1 MQGADYNKLERNESK
16 RIGAKQQKNSGRGQY
31 QKGDAVLDSPVDS
44 GFVIDYKFAE
54 KSVSLNES
62 MWAKICTDAMKVDP
76 DKSPMLYIVL
86 GGKTRLA
93 VVEYAVLEDLMGMR
107 YNGEHDK
114 INT

>member
-31 QKGDAVLDSPVDS
+31 QKGDAVLGQFDEEFVVD
-44 GFVIDYKFAE
+44 FKFAE
-54 KSVSLNES
+54 RSVTLNEN

-76 DKSPMLYIVL
+76 NKSPMLYIVL
-86 GGKTRLA
+86 GGRTRLA
-93 VVEYAVLEDLMGMR
+93 VVEYAVLEDLMEMR

-114 INT
+114 NNT

>member
-31 QKGDAVLDSPVDS
+31 QKGDAVLGQFDEEFVVD
-44 GFVIDYKFAE
+44 FKFAE
-54 KSVSLNES
+54 RSVTLNENV
-62 MWAKICTDAMKVDP
+62 WAKICTDAMKVDP
-76 DKSPMLYIVL
+76 NKSPMLYIVL

-93 VVEYAVLEDLMGMR
+93 VVEYAILEDLMEMR

-114 INT
+114 NNT

>member
-31 QKGDAVLDSPVDS
+31 QKGDAVLGQFDEEFVVD
-44 GFVIDYKFAE
+44 FKFAE
-54 KSVSLNES
+54 KSVTLNEN

-86 GGKTRLA
+86 GGRTRLA
-93 VVEYAVLEDLMGMR
+93 VVEYAVLEDLMEMR

-114 INT
+114 NNT

>member
-31 QKGDAVLDSPVDS
+31 QKGDAVIGQFDEEFVVD
-44 GFVIDYKFAE
+44 FKFAE
-54 KSVSLNES
+54 KSVTLNEN

-76 DKSPMLYIVL
+76 NKSPMLYIVL

-93 VVEYAVLEDLMGMR
+93 VVEYAVLEDLMEMR

-114 INT
+114 NNT

>member
-31 QKGDAVLDSPVDS
+31 QKGDAVLGQFDEEFVVD
-44 GFVIDYKFAE
+44 FKFAE
-54 KSVSLNES
+54 KSVTLNEN

-76 DKSPMLYIVL
+76 NKSPMLYVVL

-93 VVEYAVLEDLMGMR
+93 VVEYAILEDLMEMR

-114 INT
+114 NNT

>member
-31 QKGDAVLDSPVDS
+31 QKGDAVLGQFDEEFVVD
-44 GFVIDYKFAE
+44 FKFAE
-54 KSVSLNES
+54 RSVTLNEN

-93 VVEYAVLEDLMGMR
+93 VVEYAILEDLMEMR

-114 INT
+114 NNT

>member
-31 QKGDAVLDSPVDS
+31 QKGDAVLGQFDEEFVVD
-44 GFVIDYKFAE
+44 FKFAD

-93 VVEYAVLEDLMGMR
+93 VVEYAILEDLMEMR

-114 INT
+114 NNT

>member
-31 QKGDAVLDSPVDS
+31 QKGDAVLGQFDEEFVVD
-44 GFVIDYKFAE
+44 FKFAE
-54 KSVSLNES
+54 RSVTLNEN

-76 DKSPMLYIVL
+76 NKSPMLYIVL

-93 VVEYAVLEDLMGMR
+93 VVEYAVLEDLMEMR
-107 YNGEHDK
+107 YNG
-114 INT
+114 